1 MFSGRLPARGPGISE
16 AARKPW
22 SLSRGAPAAA
32 PRTRRQL
39 QAPDG
44 PARLST
50 CACAVA
56 PRSRRAPE
64 PLEACGSGAAS
75 AQAGVPGPGAGP
87 AEPAAALAF
96 DVREEASSKPALSR
110 LRPEASA
117 WTQICGRCGRGPSR
131 GVHVLLHTPAAL
143 AVGGRAGRARRPGVS
158 LPGSPF
164 TDRPAPR
171 DPLEGGSDRGPGEQE
186 ERLENLLPPP
196 AGPQGKVPS
205 SLAGGGRRPGVT
217 PAPRGRLCG
226 RPSPGGACSSSLGE
240 AFSADER
247 NDFWSQKGNTT
258 GP

>member
-117 WTQICGRCGRGPSR
+117 WTQTCGRCGRGPSR
-131 GVHVLLHTPAAL
+131 GAHVLLHTPALSQWAAARGEL
-143 AVGGRAGRARRPGVS
+143 AVRGSPCQARTEAPENRRKGWRTCCPP
-158 LPGSPF
+158 LPGPRGRC
-164 TDRPAPR
+164 RPAW
-171 DPLEGGSDRGPGEQE
+171 Q
-186 ERLENLLPPP
+186 
-196 AGPQGKVPS
+196 
-205 SLAGGGRRPGVT
+205 AGGGGRGSPQRRGAGCAGAQVPEE
-217 PAPRGRLCG
+217 PA
-226 RPSPGGACSSSLGE
+226 A
-240 AFSADER
+240 AA
-247 NDFWSQKGNTT
+247 
-258 GP
+258 